1 MTNGLTDGWTD
12 WGVGARDACASK
24 KLFIVCHHVGHH
36 VHLHVSHHGGH
47 RNVVSMLCEVSKT
60 MTEWKPKVLP
70 TYGQSWKMSRI

>member
-36 VHLHVSHHGGH
+36 VHLHVSHHIGH
-47 RNVVSMLCEVSKT
+47 RNVVSTLCLNPVTPDQLEK
-60 MTEWKPKVLP
+60 
-70 TYGQSWKMSRI
+70 